1 MRLKHWV
8 FIGFVLVGL
17 LYVVHMFT
25 SHGGMT
31 GFTSGLGLGSGTSTG
46 TVGRM
51 GA

>member
-8 FIGFVLVGL
+8 LIGFVLVGL

-31 GFTSGLGLGSGTSTG
+31 GFTSGLGLGGSGTATA
-46 TVGRM
+46 GRM